1 MLHIANLSV
10 SIDELKILN
19 NVNLNIASGTIHAL
33 MGPNGSGK
41 SSLALTLM
49 GHPTYTVKDGSVC
62 LDKKDLLSLPV
73 HKRAKA
79 GLFLSFQQPLEISGV
94 PIASFLKASYE
105 SMHGHITPT
114 ELKEK
119 VLFYFDLLNM
129 DHALFYRNVH
139 EGFSGGQKKK
149 LEMVQLLL
157 LKPKIAILD
166 EIDSGLDVDALQDVA
181 KGLNFAR
188 QENPEL
194 SLLLITHYQRILN
207 YIKPDHVHIM
217 QKGTISTSGDHML
230 AEKIEQHGFDGYLD
244 AKN

>member
-1 MLHIANLSV
+1 MLHISNLSV
-10 SIDELKILN
+10 TVQEQDILKEVTLSIEPGSTH
-19 NVNLNIASGTIHAL
+19 VL

-41 SSLALTLM
+41 STLALALM
-49 GHPTYTVKDGSVC
+49 GHPNYAVQNGSAK
-62 LDKKDLLSLPV
+62 LHNNDLLHIPV
-73 HKRAKA
+73 HKRAQK

-94 PIASFLKASYE
+94 PIASFLKAAYE
-105 SMHGHITPT
+105 SVHGHITPA

-119 VLFYFDLLNM
+119 VLHHFDLLNM
-129 DHALFYRNVH
+129 DHALFYRNLH

-181 KGLNFAR
+181 KALKYA
-188 QENPEL
+188 QKEDTQC
-194 SLLLITHYQRILN
+194 SLLIITHYQRILR

-217 QKGTISTSGDHML
+217 QKGAITHTGDDKL
-230 AEKIEQHGFDGYLD
+230 VAQIEQFGYDELQN
-244 AKN
+244 AHF